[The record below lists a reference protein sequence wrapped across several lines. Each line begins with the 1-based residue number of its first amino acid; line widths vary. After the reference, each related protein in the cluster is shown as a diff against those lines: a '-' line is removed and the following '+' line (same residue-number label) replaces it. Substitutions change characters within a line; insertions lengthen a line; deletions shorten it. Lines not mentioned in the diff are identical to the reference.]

1 MSLANFESVQIGYE
15 SPSNTIL
22 KSIKKNNTF
31 ASNLFFIKWA
41 LQFGI
46 NLSGINILRNLLE
59 EDDDGIKEGI
69 NNLFYMRFILSSKKF
84 HHNISFLSVSTSSRY
99 FKFLESNKLL
109 DNWSSNTSSLLSE
122 KIINKKDKYILF
134 EDYTK
139 KTYNKLWDIFKNVET
154 YYIENEYKYKFIKNH
169 NIITY
174 REFLNNEC

>member
-69 NNLFYMRFILSSKKF
+69 NNLFYMRFILSSKNF
-84 HHNISFLSVSTSSRY
+84 
-99 FKFLESNKLL
+99 
-109 DNWSSNTSSLLSE
+109 
-122 KIINKKDKYILF
+122 
-134 EDYTK
+134 
-139 KTYNKLWDIFKNVET
+139 
-154 YYIENEYKYKFIKNH
+154 
-169 NIITY
+169 IITFHSLVY
-174 REFLNNEC
+174 LHHQGISNFLNQINY

>member
-1 MSLANFESVQIGYE
+1 
-15 SPSNTIL
+15 
-22 KSIKKNNTF
+22 
-31 ASNLFFIKWA
+31 
-41 LQFGI
+41 
-46 NLSGINILRNLLE
+46 
-59 EDDDGIKEGI
+59 
-69 NNLFYMRFILSSKKF
+69 MRFILSSKKF

-174 REFLNNEC
+174 REFLNNELINELEFKENEEHWCIL

>member
-1 MSLANFESVQIGYE
+1 MPAIC
-15 SPSNTIL
+15 
-22 KSIKKNNTF
+22 
-31 ASNLFFIKWA
+31 FFIKWA

-122 KIINKKDKYILF
+122 KIINKKDKYIL
-134 EDYTK
+134 YLIIQRK
-139 KTYNKLWDIFKNVET
+139 HIINYGTYLKM
-154 YYIENEYKYKFIKNH
+154 
-169 NIITY
+169 
-174 REFLNNEC
+174 